1 MVNEQ
6 ELERVLLLLEEYG
19 PNLIVS
25 EVDIDFGSV
34 RGFGIRVH
42 PKGQSVSYLFF
53 HNGREWQARR
63 EDESRYQSGMGFGP
77 DELESAA
84 IGIFFLIG
92 QLALDYKMVQG
103 LPHMAQIGN
112 EKLETLEGCRDA
124 LNAMASDSSLKRADR
139 KWAAEAKS
147 ILEKGLNDI

>member
-6 ELERVLLLLEEYG
+6 ELESVLLLLEEYG
-19 PNLIVS
+19 PNLNIS
-25 EVDIDFGSV
+25 EVGIDFGSV

-53 HNGREWQARR
+53 HNGLEWQARR

-77 DELESAA
+77 DELESAV

-103 LPHMAQIGN
+103 LPHMAQMGN
-112 EKLETLEGCRDA
+112 EMLETLEGCRDA
-124 LNAMASDSSLKRADR
+124 LTAMASDSSLKRADR
-139 KWAAEAKS
+139 KWAAEALRALS
-147 ILEKGLNDI
+147 

>member
-1 MVNEQ
+1 MVNEH
-6 ELERVLLLLEEYG
+6 ELENALALLKEFG
-19 PNLIVS
+19 PDLNIS
-25 EVDIDFGSV
+25 EVGIDFGSV

-63 EDESRYQSGMGFGP
+63 EDESRHQSGMGFGP
-77 DELESAA
+77 DELESAV
-84 IGIFFLIG
+84 IGIFFLTG

-103 LPHMAQIGN
+103 LPHMAQMGN
-112 EKLETLEGCRDA
+112 EMLETLEGCRDA
-124 LNAMASDSSLKRADR
+124 LTAMASDSSLKRADR